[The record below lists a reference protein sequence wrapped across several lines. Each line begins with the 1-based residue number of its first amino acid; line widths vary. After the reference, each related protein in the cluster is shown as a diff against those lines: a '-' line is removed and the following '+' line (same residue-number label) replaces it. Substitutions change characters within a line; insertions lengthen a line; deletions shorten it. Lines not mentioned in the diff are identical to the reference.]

1 MSLSYTSTNASKW
14 DGHFDRHYNSL
25 MDSDND
31 YEDTDY
37 SMHNI
42 DKNNHNS
49 TTSPSSKT
57 NSSSLDSQKYN
68 HNIMFSSSSNT
79 SESMNNNKYL
89 LLTRSSSVV
98 IHDDFAFESFYDI
111 INQQLLAKEEEE
123 KQEEEEDVAKY
134 KEEAKEEQKNILCDN
149 FTVKDLSNWL
159 LIKKQNKFKD
169 DYITCKDEMHKLKEC
184 KKLTI
189 EQINK
194 QLQVAQIKHYMTE
207 YYKLLEEQNANNV
220 FNPLRTIR
228 DRELKLQTH
237 HLTNAESTNNLSDTT
252 KNFKRLMRN
261 YQNVIKDPP
270 SIPVLAFTNRYD
282 VRDSPSSGEKDK
294 NTNKGYY
301 GNEGKHNDDKK
312 NNDNHHYHYRLN
324 YGNNSKKPFK
334 YQYWKWFVGVN
345 ERYEDITI
353 QKIIHLKQDFAGKP
367 QESAFLAQINN
378 RPDLIKDSRT
388 TSADLSVLEELA
400 LESDED
406 DNLDNNCELETES
419 LNEAENKG
427 SCNKFMQK
435 IQDTV
440 DWLEIR
446 EQGKLEK
453 ILYLEAILKI
463 LIQKSHKFQ
472 YENDKHYK
480 KLSSFE
486 IPSID
491 CLTKLID
498 ETKIEI
504 PTCEKLTKISED
516 NELTN
521 MGIQLTSIQSEINT
535 TLQLRLKKITMNDDQ
550 ANVDDLDEKSSD
562 GTFKRSRHGNNE
574 SKITRVGFF
583 IIELTIKLI
592 LITIKILYSI
602 YSLFTFSKK
611 ESSKT

>member
-1 MSLSYTSTNASKW
+1 MSLSYTSTNARKW
-14 DGHFDRHYNSL
+14 DGNFDRQYNSML
-25 MDSDND
+25 ESDND

-37 SMHNI
+37 SIHNN
-42 DKNNHNS
+42 DKNNYNS

-68 HNIMFSSSSNT
+68 HNILFSSSSNT
-79 SESMNNNKYL
+79 SDSINNNKYHP
-89 LLTRSSSVV
+89 LTKKSSVI
-98 IHDDFAFESFYDI
+98 IHDNYGFQSFYDI
-111 INQQLLAKEEEE
+111 INQQLLEKEEEE
-123 KQEEEEDVAKY
+123 KQEEEEDVEKY
-134 KEEAKEEQKNILCDN
+134 KEKAEEEQKNILCDN

-159 LIKKQNKFKD
+159 LLKKKNKFKD
-169 DYITCKDEMHKLKEC
+169 DYISCKDEMHKLKEC

-207 YYKLLEEQNANNV
+207 YYKLLEEQHTNNA

-237 HLTNAESTNNLSDTT
+237 HLSNAESTNNLSDTT
-252 KNFKRLMRN
+252 RNFKKLMRN

-270 SIPVLAFTNRYD
+270 SIPVLKFTNRYD
-282 VRDSPSSGEKDK
+282 LKDRFSNGE
-294 NTNKGYY
+294 NERNSNKGFY
-301 GNEGKHNDDKK
+301 GNEGKNNDEKK
-312 NNDNHHYHYRLN
+312 NNDNRHYHYRLN
-324 YGNNSKKPFK
+324 YGNNSKKPFR

-367 QESAFLAQINN
+367 QESAVLAQINN
-378 RPDLIKDSRT
+378 RTDLINDSRN

-400 LESDED
+400 LDSDED
-406 DNLDNNCELETES
+406 DNLDNNSEIETES
-419 LNEAENKG
+419 LNDAENKG
-427 SCNKFMQK
+427 SCNKFEQK

-440 DWLEIR
+440 DWLEIH

-453 ILYLEAILKI
+453 IVYLEAVLKI
-463 LIQKSHKFQ
+463 LIQKAHKFQ
-472 YENDKHYK
+472 YENDKNYK
-480 KLSSFE
+480 RLSLFE
-486 IPSID
+486 IPSIS
-491 CLTKLID
+491 CLTKLVD

-535 TLQLRLKKITMNDDQ
+535 TLQLRLKKITMNEDQ
-550 ANVDDLDEKSSD
+550 ANGDDLDEKNSE
-562 GTFKRSRHGNNE
+562 GTFKRSRHSSHE
-574 SKITRVGFF
+574 SQITRIGYF

-592 LITIKILYSI
+592 LITIKILYSF
-602 YSLFTFSKK
+602 YSLCTFSKAK
-611 ESSKT
+611 KA